1 MRRIRMNIHGLH
13 KHTDMYGYGC
23 EVTDIHGYPDII
35 GFLPPDMVAYIVIYT
50 GGGLPTSMVQFF
62 EATGIGRNVR
72 KAFLQHV

>member
-1 MRRIRMNIHGLH
+1 MHHIGMNIHRLH
-13 KHTDMYGYGC
+13 KCTDMHGYGC

-35 GFLPPDMVAYIVIYT
+35 GFLTAAMVAYIVIYT

-62 EATGIGRNVR
+62 EATGIGHNIW